1 MALHPE
7 FPTSPYAPLIP
18 AQRWF
23 PAAEELRNTAYE
35 KLLPPLVS
43 RIREEVHAWRMAG
56 YPGASQTSHSL
67 LHWWFD
73 TQHLLETADGT
84 LAPFQY
90 YYAQREAVETVIWL
104 YDVRKARDKFD
115 LLRFDASGAVS
126 HGMFAEDWPRYVL
139 KMATGAGKTKVISLL
154 IAWSFFHKL
163 YEPGSTLSRNFLV
176 IAPNIIVLDRLRADF
191 DGLKIFFNDPIL
203 PDNGHQGQNWR
214 DDFQLTLHIQD
225 DVRVLRDTGNIFLT
239 NIHRVFLGDVP
250 ESSLDDDDLRDY
262 FLSDAFGAKPS
273 GKTTDSKTDLGE
285 IVREIEEIAVFN
297 DEAHHIHNPKM
308 AWFKNIQDI
317 HHKMLQKDC
326 RLTLQIDVTATP
338 RHDNGAIF
346 VQTVSDYPLVEAI
359 YQTVVKHP
367 VLPDAASRAKLH
379 DKKTAI
385 FSDKYAD
392 FLALGVEEW
401 RKSYAEHEALGKK
414 AVLFVMVD
422 DTKNCDEV
430 GEYLQKICP
439 ELKDAVLTIH
449 TKNNGEISEAASGK
463 NKEELDLLRK
473 QSNEI
478 DSWKSPFKA
487 IVSVLMLKEGWDV
500 KNVTTIV
507 GLRAYAAKSN
517 ILPEQT
523 LGRGLRRMYFGSD
536 LRETV
541 SVMGTPA
548 FMDFVESIQN
558 EGVTFDHVPMGAGA
572 QRKDSLIVEID
583 TENKDKNLSDLEIP
597 IPRLSRRFQ
606 RDFKDLNDLNPATL
620 GNKRLPLKP
629 FTPEESREIVF
640 KTMLDSEIH
649 HTIHLD
655 GSGPA
660 DYRSVVAFFA
670 RQLLKDLRL
679 VGGYDVL
686 YPKVRDFMRFHLFST
701 NGAKDASP
709 GQRPGSDVPS
719 SPSTESATQSAV
731 DLEDPVVLRNLSEPD
746 VGKVLYDSFKAAM
759 NALTI
764 ANTGTT
770 RIEDY
775 IRLQNTRP
783 FRTEN
788 RPFLAAN
795 KSIFN
800 KIVGEV
806 NSGGFEL
813 KFASFLNEAVD
824 VMAFTKNYLAIGFK
838 FDYVK
843 ANGDLS
849 NYVPD
854 FIVRDTQGTVWIIE
868 TKGREELDLPQKMER
883 LRQWCADATAADEN
897 GTRYDFIYVDQASF
911 VKHTPTTLADLIV
924 SFTEYK
930 A

>member
-18 AQRWF
+18 EHRWF
-23 PAAEELRNTAYE
+23 PADETLRDTAYE

-43 RIREEVHAWRMAG
+43 NIRAEVHSWRNAG
-56 YPGASQTSHSL
+56 YSGASQTSVSL
-67 LHWWFD
+67 LQWWFETD
-73 TQHLLETADGT
+73 HLLEAADGS
-84 LAPFQY
+84 LSPFQY
-90 YYAQREAVETVIWL
+90 YFAQREAVETVIWL
-104 YDVRKARDKFD
+104 HDVRKARDKFD
-115 LLRFDASGAVS
+115 LLRFDASGSVS
-126 HGMFAEDWPRYVL
+126 HGMFSEDWPRYVL
-139 KMATGAGKTKVISLL
+139 KMATGAGKTKVLSLL

-163 YEPGSTLSRNFLV
+163 YETDSTLSRNFLV

-203 PDNGHQGQNWR
+203 PDNGHQGHNWR

-225 DVRVLRDTGNIFLT
+225 DVRVLRETGNIFLT

-250 ESSLDDDDLRDY
+250 EPSLDDDDLRDY

-273 GKTTDSKTDLGE
+273 GRTTDSKTDLGE
-285 IVREIEEIAVFN
+285 IVREIEELAVFN

-308 AWFKNIQDI
+308 AWFKSIQDI
-317 HHKMLQKDC
+317 HHRMLQKDG
-326 RLTLQIDVTATP
+326 RLTLQVDVTATP

-359 YQTVVKHP
+359 YQNVVKHP

-379 DKKTAI
+379 EKKTAI
-385 FSDKYAD
+385 FSEKYSD

-439 ELKDAVLTIH
+439 ELQGSVLTIH

-463 NKEELDLLRK
+463 NKDELVLLRK

-500 KNVTTIV
+500 RNVTTIV

-536 LRETV
+536 EKETV

-548 FMDFVESIQN
+548 FMDFVESIQS

-572 QRKDSLIVEID
+572 KRKDSLIVEVD
-583 TENKDKNLSDLEIP
+583 AENTDKDLDALEIP
-597 IPRLSRRFQ
+597 IPKLSRRFQ
-606 RDFKDLNDLNPATL
+606 RDFKDLHELDPASL
-620 GNKRLPLKP
+620 GNKRIPLKP
-629 FTPEESREIVF
+629 FTPEETREIVF

-649 HTIHLD
+649 HTILLD

-670 RQLLKDLRL
+670 RQLLKDLRM

-686 YPKVRDFMRFHLFST
+686 YPKVRDFMRGHLFV
-701 NGAKDASP
+701 GSP
-709 GQRPGSDVPS
+709 
-719 SPSTESATQSAV
+719 V
-731 DLEDPVVLRNLSEPD
+731 DLEYAVVLRNLSEPD
-746 VGKVLYDSFKAAM
+746 AGKILYDSFKVAM

-764 ANTGTT
+764 ADTGTT
-770 RIEDY
+770 RIEDH
-775 IRLQNTRP
+775 ILLKNTRP
-783 FRTEN
+783 FRTEH
-788 RPFLAAN
+788 RPYLEAG
-795 KSIFN
+795 KSIFTR
-800 KIVGEV
+800 IVGEA
-806 NSGGFEL
+806 NAGGFEL
-813 KFASFLNEAVD
+813 AFAAFLEAAPD
-824 VMAFTKNYLAIGFK
+824 VRAFTKNYLAIGFK

-854 FIVRDTQGTVWIIE
+854 FIARDTQGTVWIIE
-868 TKGREELDLPQKMER
+868 TKGREELDLPQKMAR
-883 LRQWCADATAADEN
+883 LKQWCADATAAEEN
-897 GTRYDFIYVDQASF
+897 GIRYDFVYVDQVGF
-911 VKHTPTTLADLIV
+911 EKHKPATLADLAT

-930 A
+930 